1 MATNVL
7 HLERKCPSCKK
18 NHAAYRIVTKK
29 VSRVGEC
36 PSCKVEFG
44 LSPVQTRL
52 MWKYYRLSQ
61 LTANKVAESKGVDP
75 AYCEDF
81 AHELLVRFIRRY
93 SFISKI
99 KLTTYLTTFI
109 GMALSRW
116 TQDDAQGGVSKRD
129 KSNIHGNDGSRTTA
143 REDGG
148 RDTGP
153 IFGMEDDYDPIR
165 PIDAIDTLKK
175 AKDRMSKREWKSLMR
190 YAETG
195 AGWGTV
201 EMERLVIKA
210 QRFIQGGNNGHT
222 K

>member
-1 MATNVL
+1 MARNVL

-36 PSCKVEFG
+36 HSCKVEFE

-93 SFISKI
+93 SFLSKV

-116 TQDDAQGGVSKRD
+116 TQDDAQGGVSKRIRTNVKKNGD
-129 KSNIHGNDGSRTTA
+129 NAANGESNGI
-143 REDGG
+143 
-148 RDTGP
+148 GP
-153 IFGMEDDYDPIR
+153 IYGKPDDYDPIR